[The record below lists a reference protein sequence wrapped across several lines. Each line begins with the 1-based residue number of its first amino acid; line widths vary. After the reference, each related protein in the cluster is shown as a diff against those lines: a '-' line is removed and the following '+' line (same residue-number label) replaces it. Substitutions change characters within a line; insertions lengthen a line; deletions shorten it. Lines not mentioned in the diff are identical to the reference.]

1 VGVLIALV
9 LIAGGAAGL
18 HLMKSKGKELE
29 GRDEGR
35 PAGQWPGRRAS
46 EFAEALGALGAER
59 ARVKE
64 LVAQYM
70 ERLKLVTASRDVGDQ
85 EQLAARWAEL
95 YQWCNENGLRAEAQT
110 CWMKAVCL
118 KPRDPHTNRVL
129 GRTATFHGVPVEP
142 AQKAYLEDMGAWV
155 RIANRHPEMEE
166 LRVELEGGQTRAL
179 PPSQTWDVR
188 VNPGETV
195 LLVHPGGR
203 WRTSTARI
211 RFQATHGWR
220 QNVSLLSDDLLPAM
234 RADFLRALPDI
245 MSLWTKCRNPD
256 HPWPEEELVKR
267 GWKRITGGWEV
278 VKGKEAVRFHT
289 AAPCELVSI
298 TCGRYGGR
306 GFEVVLELFGTA
318 GGPPEVSVRGNRC
331 EFVGQ
336 LQARDPDG
344 QRVTLA
350 GRPGRPAAVQFV
362 PGETW
367 VRARAGEWNG
377 PGGSLIL
384 GAAAGEEGAGAI
396 ISYQIGEEPV
406 EAVEWVMAAL
416 SPGYARK
423 AEVEHVKRAYE
434 ALLSDVEYL
443 EAEGKLLGSWHT
455 DLWVQ
460 ERMRPVCEREW
471 QRGRRVA
478 QARMLPLR
486 VRRTAALGVT
496 NPHEELYLEWP
507 RFREALALTV
517 GPAARRIESLPIR
530 LELIPLMPEDEAVS
544 MLRAEWQSLSA
555 AQKVKALWAL
565 RFMCGPSVVGFLT
578 RCTSDDEEQSVQTA
592 AYLVL
597 GDIGTSEALRACRG
611 LSLKRGIRGAMRA
624 ARAGAGDQETMNE
637 LAQVLAD
644 SQAEE
649 REAFLSCLLQMH
661 SPSVLRALSVA
672 LEFYEREGDAARVAA
687 HLGEMGGCAASSVLA
702 RLVEQHGD
710 PYPDAVSQ
718 FRGAEMTPLLEPL
731 ANILDG
737 EGDAAAV
744 AALLLGASGSDL
756 AVPVLSVAALERHLP
771 EAVVGLAVQGS
782 ATALERAAQ
791 AADLIGSSELTT
803 ISDHWRKR
811 DSAEDADAP
820 WDWRPDVDK
829 TAAAAFL
836 QAVLRKGH
844 DAETKVQAAEL
855 LVQIGEKP
863 EPEGLLAV
871 ASLSIPAGQ
880 PSAKAPAAGG
890 GPPGL
895 GGGPMG
901 LPGGGAFG
909 AGPPMGPGG
918 PMGPFQPGVGL
929 PGQREQLP
937 AERVMDLQKRALE
950 LLESVADVDVTSD
963 LRELAESAKSP
974 IGRAGAL
981 KILAQV
987 ADHETMAYL
996 EELAGPPSGQPR
1008 SLEAGQQRLEARAA
1022 AIIALAAVGHPEAVT
1037 FLADLWFEEP
1047 PRLEDFVRRPSAKA
1061 YEAALAERGTMVRKA
1076 VCQAVLA
1083 LPTGKT
1089 LYSAARD
1096 KKQAEALIEAI
1107 RAAAENGAVAVA
1119 TQPSVLEETALAIQS
1134 LGRTG
1139 RLSARAWATI
1149 EALAKEEVPLPEAL
1163 RSAVADALA
1172 QTRGAGAGR
1181 GLPGGDPGPWRAA
1194 E

>member
-1 VGVLIALV
+1 
-9 LIAGGAAGL
+9 
-18 HLMKSKGKELE
+18 
-29 GRDEGR
+29 
-35 PAGQWPGRRAS
+35 
-46 EFAEALGALGAER
+46 
-59 ARVKE
+59 
-64 LVAQYM
+64 
-70 ERLKLVTASRDVGDQ
+70 
-85 EQLAARWAEL
+85 
-95 YQWCNENGLRAEAQT
+95 
-110 CWMKAVCL
+110 
-118 KPRDPHTNRVL
+118 
-129 GRTATFHGVPVEP
+129 
-142 AQKAYLEDMGAWV
+142 
-155 RIANRHPEMEE
+155 
-166 LRVELEGGQTRAL
+166 
-179 PPSQTWDVR
+179 
-188 VNPGETV
+188 
-195 LLVHPGGR
+195 
-203 WRTSTARI
+203 
-211 RFQATHGWR
+211 
-220 QNVSLLSDDLLPAM
+220 
-234 RADFLRALPDI
+234 
-245 MSLWTKCRNPD
+245 
-256 HPWPEEELVKR
+256 
-267 GWKRITGGWEV
+267 
-278 VKGKEAVRFHT
+278 
-289 AAPCELVSI
+289 
-298 TCGRYGGR
+298 
-306 GFEVVLELFGTA
+306 
-318 GGPPEVSVRGNRC
+318 
-331 EFVGQ
+331 
-336 LQARDPDG
+336 
-344 QRVTLA
+344 
-350 GRPGRPAAVQFV
+350 
-362 PGETW
+362 
-367 VRARAGEWNG
+367 
-377 PGGSLIL
+377 
-384 GAAAGEEGAGAI
+384 
-396 ISYQIGEEPV
+396 
-406 EAVEWVMAAL
+406 MAAL

-1163 RSAVADALA
+1163 RSAVADALVA
-1172 QTRGAGAGR
+1172 IGTPRADGLLAAMHERMESTAELREHWHEICLRLVARGLDADYRAVIPALGALPNEVLAKAVETMSRRRGLPPGGYYELLAHVVALRTVGSPESPPDFYAKVLASKGEVKEPAPAAPAASPYLPGQPIGPAGMQPGGMPMPRQPARGAAGAGAAGGRNRRHAGQEQEGGPQSRSARRARDCGPACSHWTRVWSRSSFARGVWTCSTRALPGWSPGCCETPPSHSQRTCRSAR
-1181 GLPGGDPGPWRAA
+1181 GLRS
-1194 E
+1194 